1 MLFQYEGSG
10 EMRFLKIEEIAAK
23 WDVSPRAVQ
32 ILCKEGKIVGA
43 QRFGRAWMI
52 PENATR
58 PIDRRTREGRLLDEE
73 NQPLPR
79 NTPFLYMTDLYSI
92 PGTADEASVPLLNHR
107 EAKVLFEAEVAYARG
122 DIDKVYASANYLL
135 GRHSSFYGVISAGML
150 LAQCAIWR
158 GDIEMWRAAKM
169 HISEAPAQND
179 FDRDIMLFAIC
190 AVDIMLYNV
199 TDFPDWFRLGCF
211 EPLHKDA
218 LPAARVYYAKYLYT
232 IGYAVATGEFLMEGM
247 DGLSLMRILPN
258 AIEPMVSQAKAD
270 YSLISELCLRMSCA
284 ALYHNSGD
292 DEQAIRHIDCA
303 IALALPDKLY
313 GLLSE
318 YYRVMDSLLE
328 RRLSQIDPEAWK
340 EVKSLYRTYNEGWSR
355 LSGSVR
361 GKTLVTTLSAK
372 EREVAKLAAF
382 GMSNAQ
388 IAEKLHMSVSVVK
401 QAIRV
406 TSEKTG
412 MSRRE
417 FAQVL

>member
-1 MLFQYEGSG
+1 
-10 EMRFLKIEEIAAK
+10 MRFLKIEEIAAK
-23 WDVSPRAVQ
+23 WGISSRAVQ
-32 ILCKEGKIVGA
+32 LLCKEGKIIGA

-52 PENATR
+52 PEDAVR
-58 PIDRRTREGRLLDEE
+58 PVDRRTREGRGLSEE
-73 NQPLPR
+73 DQPLPR
-79 NTPFLYMTDLYSI
+79 STPFLYMTDLYST
-92 PGTADEASVPLLNHR
+92 PGTADEASLPLVNHN
-107 EAKVLFEAEVAYARG
+107 EARVLFEAEVAYARG
-122 DIDKVYASANYLL
+122 QVDKVYASANYLL
-135 GRHSSFYGVISAGML
+135 GRHSGFYAVISAGML

-169 HISEAPAQND
+169 HISEAPTQSD
-179 FDRDIMLFAIC
+179 FDRDIALLAIC
-190 AVDIMLYNV
+190 AVDTMLYNV
-199 TDFPDWFRLGCF
+199 TDFPDWFRMGCF

-232 IGYAVATGEFLMEGM
+232 IGYAVATGEFLLEGM
-247 DGLSLMRILPN
+247 DGLSLMSILPLT
-258 AIEPMVSQAKAD
+258 IEPMVSQAKAD
-270 YSLISELCLRMSCA
+270 NSLICELCLRMSCA
-284 ALYHNSGD
+284 AAYHNSGD
-292 DEQAIRHIDCA
+292 DEQAIRHIDRA

-318 YYRVMDSLLE
+318 YCRVMDSLLE
-328 RRLSQIDPEAWK
+328 QRLSAIDPEAWK
-340 EVKSLYRTYNEGWSR
+340 EVKALYRIYNEGWSY

-361 GKTLVTTLSAK
+361 GKTLATTLSVK

-412 MSRRE
+412 MPRRE
-417 FAQVL
+417 FAKIL

>member
-1 MLFQYEGSG
+1 MK
-10 EMRFLKIEEIAAK
+10 FLKIDEIAAR
-23 WDVSPRAVQ
+23 WGISPRAVQ
-32 ILCKEGKIVGA
+32 LLCKEGKIVGA

-52 PENATR
+52 PEDAIR
-58 PIDRRTREGRLLDEE
+58 PIDRRTREGRVLDEE

-79 NTPFLYMTDLYSI
+79 KTPFLYMTDLYSI
-92 PGTADEASVPLLNHR
+92 PGTADEASLPLINHH

-122 DIDKVYASANYLL
+122 EIDKVYASANYLL
-135 GRHSSFYGVISAGML
+135 SRHSDFYAVLSAGML

-179 FDRDIMLFAIC
+179 FDRDIILLAIC

-199 TDFPDWFRLGCF
+199 TDFPDWFRMGCF

-232 IGYAVATGEFLMEGM
+232 IGYGVATGEFLLEGM
-247 DGLSLMRILPN
+247 DGLSLMRIIPN
-258 AIEPMVSQAKAD
+258 TIEPMVSQAKVD
-270 YSLISELCLRMSCA
+270 NSLISELCLRMSCA
-284 ALYHNSGD
+284 AAYHNSGD
-292 DEQAIRHIDCA
+292 DEQAIRHIDRA
-303 IALALPDKLY
+303 IVLALPDKLY

-318 YYRVMDSLLE
+318 YCRVMDSLLE
-328 RRLSQIDPEAWK
+328 QRLSATAPEAWK
-340 EVKSLYRTYNEGWSR
+340 EVKALSRIYNEGWSC
-355 LSGSVR
+355 LSGRVR
-361 GKTLVTTLSAK
+361 GKTLATTLSVK

-412 MSRRE
+412 MPRRE
-417 FAQVL
+417 FAKIL

>member
-1 MLFQYEGSG
+1 MS
-10 EMRFLKIEEIAAK
+10 FLKIEEIAAR
-23 WDVSPRAVQ
+23 WGISPRAVQ

-43 QRFGRAWMI
+43 ERFGRAWMI
-52 PENATR
+52 PEDAER
-58 PIDRRTREGRLLDEE
+58 PIDRRKREGRVLDEE

-79 NTPFLYMTDLYSI
+79 KTPFLYMTDLYSV
-92 PGTADEASVPLLNHR
+92 PGTADEASQQLSRHL
-107 EAKVLFEAEVAYARG
+107 EAKVLFEAEIAYARG
-122 DIDKVYASANYLL
+122 EIDKVYAGASYLL
-135 GRHSSFYGVISAGML
+135 SKHPSFYAVISAGML

-158 GDIEMWRAAKM
+158 GDLELWRTAKM
-169 HISEAPAQND
+169 HISEAPAKTD
-179 FDRDIMLFAIC
+179 LDRDIMLFAIC

-199 TDFPDWFRLGCF
+199 TDFPDWFRIGCF

-232 IGYAVATGEFLMEGM
+232 AAYGVATGEFLFEGVE
-247 DGLSLMRILPN
+247 GLSLMRVFPS
-258 AIEPMVSQAKAD
+258 AIEPMVSQARAD
-270 YSLISELCLRMSCA
+270 NSLISELCLRMSCA
-284 ALYHNSGD
+284 AMYHNGGD
-292 DEQAIRHIDCA
+292 DEQAARHIDQA

-313 GLLSE
+313 GFLVE
-318 YYRVMDSLLE
+318 HCRVMDSLLE
-328 RRLSQIDPEAWK
+328 QRMMLIDPEAWK
-340 EVKSLYRTYNEGWSR
+340 EVKALYRVYNEGWSR

-361 GKTLVTTLSAK
+361 GKTLATTLSVR

-401 QAIRV
+401 QSIRV

-417 FAQVL
+417 FAKVL

>member
-1 MLFQYEGSG
+1 
-10 EMRFLKIEEIAAK
+10 MRFLKIEEIAAK
-23 WDVSPRAVQ
+23 WGISSRAVQ
-32 ILCKEGKIVGA
+32 LLCKEGKIIGA

-52 PENATR
+52 PEDAVR
-58 PIDRRTREGRLLDEE
+58 PVDRRTREGRGLSEE
-73 NQPLPR
+73 DQPLPR
-79 NTPFLYMTDLYSI
+79 STPFLYMTDLYST
-92 PGTADEASVPLLNHR
+92 PGTADEASLPLVNHN
-107 EAKVLFEAEVAYARG
+107 EARVLFEAEVAYARG
-122 DIDKVYASANYLL
+122 QVDKVYASANYLL
-135 GRHSSFYGVISAGML
+135 GRHSGFYAVISAGML

-169 HISEAPAQND
+169 HISEAPTQSD
-179 FDRDIMLFAIC
+179 FDRDIALLAIC
-190 AVDIMLYNV
+190 AVDTMLYNV
-199 TDFPDWFRLGCF
+199 TDFPDWFRMGCF

-232 IGYAVATGEFLMEGM
+232 IGYAVATGEFLLEGM
-247 DGLSLMRILPN
+247 DGLSLMSILPLT
-258 AIEPMVSQAKAD
+258 IEPMVSQAKAD
-270 YSLISELCLRMSCA
+270 NSLICELCLRMSCA
-284 ALYHNSGD
+284 AAYHNSGD
-292 DEQAIRHIDCA
+292 DEQAIRHIDRA

-318 YYRVMDSLLE
+318 YCRVMDSLLE
-328 RRLSQIDPEAWK
+328 QRLSAIDPEAWK
-340 EVKSLYRTYNEGWSR
+340 EVKALYRIYNEGWSY

-361 GKTLVTTLSAK
+361 GKTLATTLSVK

-417 FAQVL
+417 FAKIL

>member
-1 MLFQYEGSG
+1 MK
-10 EMRFLKIEEIAAK
+10 FLKIEEIAAK
-23 WDVSPRAVQ
+23 WGISPRAVQ
-32 ILCKEGKIVGA
+32 LLCKEGKIVGA
-43 QRFGRAWMI
+43 ERFGRAWMI
-52 PENATR
+52 PEDASR
-58 PIDRRTREGRLLDEE
+58 PIDRRTREGRVLNEE

-79 NTPFLYMTDLYSI
+79 NTPFLYMTDLYSV
-92 PGTADEASVPLLNHR
+92 PGMANEASELLVNHI
-107 EAKVLFEAEVAYARG
+107 EARVLFEAEIAYARG
-122 DIDKVYASANYLL
+122 EVDKVYASASYLL
-135 GRHSSFYGVISAGML
+135 GRHSGFYAVISAGML

-179 FDRDIMLFAIC
+179 FDRDIMLLAIC
-190 AVDIMLYNV
+190 AVDIMLYDV
-199 TDFPDWFRLGCF
+199 TDFPDWFRRGCF

-232 IGYAVATGEFLMEGM
+232 IAYAVATGELLLEGM

-258 AIEPMVSQAKAD
+258 TIEPMVSQAKAD
-270 YSLISELCLRMSCA
+270 NALVSEIYLRLNCA
-284 ALYHNSGD
+284 TIYHNSGD
-292 DEQAIRHIDCA
+292 NEQAIRHIDRA
-303 IALALPDKLY
+303 IALAMPDKLY
-313 GLLSE
+313 GILSE
-318 YYRVMDSLLE
+318 YCRVMDSLME
-328 RRLSQIDPEAWK
+328 ERLSKINPEAWK
-340 EVKSLYRTYNEGWSR
+340 AVKALYRVYNDGWSR

-361 GKTLVTTLSAK
+361 GKTLATTLSPK

-412 MSRRE
+412 MPRRE
-417 FAQVL
+417 FAKIL

>member
-1 MLFQYEGSG
+1 MK
-10 EMRFLKIEEIAAK
+10 FLKIEEIAAR
-23 WDVSPRAVQ
+23 WGVSPRAVQ
-32 ILCKEGKIVGA
+32 LLCKEGKIVGA
-43 QRFGRAWMI
+43 ERFGRAWMI
-52 PENATR
+52 PEDATR
-58 PIDRRTREGRLLDEE
+58 PIDRRTREGRVLDEE

-79 NTPFLYMTDLYSI
+79 NTPVLYMTDLYST
-92 PGTADEASVPLLNHR
+92 PGTADEASQLLVCHN
-107 EAKVLFEAEVAYARG
+107 EARALFEAEVAYARG
-122 DIDKVYASANYLL
+122 EIDKVYASASYLL
-135 GRHSSFYGVISAGML
+135 SRHSGFYAVISAGML

-179 FDRDIMLFAIC
+179 FDRDIMLLAIC
-190 AVDIMLYNV
+190 AVDIMLYDV
-199 TDFPDWFRLGCF
+199 TDFPDWFRMGCF

-218 LPAARVYYAKYLYT
+218 FPAARVYYAKYLYT
-232 IGYAVATGEFLMEGM
+232 IAYAVATGELMLEGM

-258 AIEPMVSQAKAD
+258 TIEPMISQARVDNA
-270 YSLISELCLRMSCA
+270 LVSEIYLRLSCA
-284 ALYHNSGD
+284 AMYHNGGD
-292 DEQAIRHIDCA
+292 NEQAIRHIDRA

-313 GLLSE
+313 GILSE
-318 YYRVMDSLLE
+318 YCRVMDSLLE
-328 RRLSQIDPEAWK
+328 QRLSQIDPDAWK
-340 EVKSLYRTYNEGWSR
+340 EVKALYRVYNEGWSR

-361 GKTLVTTLSAK
+361 GKTLATTLSVK

-412 MSRRE
+412 MPRRE
-417 FAQVL
+417 FAKIL

>member
-1 MLFQYEGSG
+1 ME
-10 EMRFLKIEEIAAK
+10 FLKIDDIAAK
-23 WDVSPRAVQ
+23 WGISPRAVQ
-32 ILCKEGKIVGA
+32 ILCKEGKISGA

-58 PIDRRTREGRLLDEE
+58 PIDRRTKAGRVLDEE
-73 NQPLPR
+73 QQPLPR
-79 NTPFLYMTDLYSI
+79 QTPFLYMSDLYRV
-92 PGTADEASVPLLNHR
+92 PGTADQASAQLQNHR

-122 DIDKVYASANYLL
+122 DLEKVYASASYLL
-135 GRHSSFYGVISAGML
+135 GKQSDFYAVLSAGML

-158 GDIEMWRAAKM
+158 GDLELWRAAKL
-169 HISEAPAQND
+169 HISKAPAKDD
-179 FDRDIMLFAIC
+179 FDRDIMLLGIC
-190 AVDIMLYNV
+190 AVDTMLYNV
-199 TDFPDWFRLGCF
+199 TDFPEWFCMGDF

-218 LPAARVYYAKYLYT
+218 LPAAMVYYAKYLYAVA
-232 IGYAVATGEFLMEGM
+232 YAVATGEFVLDGV
-247 DGLSLMRILPN
+247 DSGLSLMRMLPYT
-258 AIEPMVSQAKAD
+258 IEPMISQVRAD
-270 YSLISELCLRMSCA
+270 NSLIAEICLRLSCA
-284 ALYHNSGD
+284 AVHHNSGD
-292 DEQAIRHIDCA
+292 DAQAIRHIDRA
-303 IALALPDKLY
+303 IALALPDRLY
-313 GLLSE
+313 GLLTE

-328 RRLSQIDPEAWK
+328 QRLALADPQALK
-340 EVKSLYRTYNEGWSR
+340 EVKTLYRVYNEGWSH

-361 GKTLVTTLSAK
+361 GKTLATTLSPK

>member
-1 MLFQYEGSG
+1 MK
-10 EMRFLKIEEIAAK
+10 FLKIEEIAAK
-23 WDVSPRAVQ
+23 WELSPRAVQ

-43 QRFGRAWMI
+43 RRFGRAWMI
-52 PENATR
+52 PEDATR
-58 PIDRRTREGRLLDEE
+58 PIDRRTRAGRVLDTE

-92 PGTADEASVPLLNHR
+92 PGTADEASLPLINHT
-107 EAKVLFEAEVAYARG
+107 EARVLFEAEVAYARG
-122 DIDKVYASANYLL
+122 DIDKVYASASYLL
-135 GRHSSFYGVISAGML
+135 GRHSSFYGVLSAGML

-199 TDFPDWFRLGCF
+199 TDFPDWFRMGCF
-211 EPLHKDA
+211 EPLHKDS

-232 IGYAVATGEFLMEGM
+232 VGYAVATGEFMIDGM
-247 DGLSLMRILPN
+247 DGLSLMSILPN
-258 AIEPMVSQAKAD
+258 AIEPMVSQAKVD
-270 YSLISELCLRMSCA
+270 NSLISELCLRMSCA

-292 DEQAIRHIDCA
+292 DKEAIRHIDRA

-313 GLLSE
+313 GILSE
-318 YYRVMDSLLE
+318 YWRVMDSLVE
-328 RRLSQIDPEAWK
+328 QRLSQIAPEALK
-340 EVKSLYRTYNEGWSR
+340 EVKTLYRTYNEGWSR

-388 IAEKLHMSVSVVK
+388 IAEKLHMSISVVK

-412 MSRRE
+412 MPRRE
-417 FAQVL
+417 FAKIL

>member
-1 MLFQYEGSG
+1 
-10 EMRFLKIEEIAAK
+10 MRFLKIEEIAAK
-23 WDVSPRAVQ
+23 WELSPRAVQ

-52 PENATR
+52 PEDATR
-58 PIDRRTREGRLLDEE
+58 PIDRRTRAGRVLDEE

-92 PGTADEASVPLLNHR
+92 PGTADEASLPLINHT
-107 EAKVLFEAEVAYARG
+107 EARVLFEAEVAYARG
-122 DIDKVYASANYLL
+122 DIDKVYASASYLL
-135 GRHSSFYGVISAGML
+135 GRHSSFYGVLSAGML

-199 TDFPDWFRLGCF
+199 TDFPDWFRMGCF
-211 EPLHKDA
+211 EPLHKDS

-232 IGYAVATGEFLMEGM
+232 IGYAVATGEFLIDGM
-247 DGLSLMRILPN
+247 DGLSLMSILPN
-258 AIEPMVSQAKAD
+258 AIEPMVSQAKVD
-270 YSLISELCLRMSCA
+270 NSLISELCLRMSCA

-292 DEQAIRHIDCA
+292 DKEAIRHIDRA

-318 YYRVMDSLLE
+318 YCRVMDTLLE

-340 EVKSLYRTYNEGWSR
+340 EVRALHRVYNEGWSR

-388 IAEKLHMSVSVVK
+388 IAEKLHMSISVVK

-412 MSRRE
+412 MPRRE
-417 FAQVL
+417 FAKIL

>member
-1 MLFQYEGSG
+1 MKY
-10 EMRFLKIEEIAAK
+10 LKIDEIAAK
-23 WDVSPRAVQ
+23 WGVSPRAVQ
-32 ILCKEGKIVGA
+32 LLCKEGKIVGA
-43 QRFGRAWMI
+43 ERFGRAWMI
-52 PENATR
+52 PEDASR
-58 PIDRRTREGRLLDEE
+58 PIDRRTREGRVLNEE

-79 NTPFLYMTDLYSI
+79 NTPFLYMTDLYSV
-92 PGTADEASVPLLNHR
+92 PGMANEASELLVNHI
-107 EAKVLFEAEVAYARG
+107 EARVLFEAEIAYARG
-122 DIDKVYASANYLL
+122 EVDKVYASASYLL
-135 GRHSSFYGVISAGML
+135 GRHSGFYAVISAGML

-179 FDRDIMLFAIC
+179 FDRDIMLLAIC
-190 AVDIMLYNV
+190 AVDIMLYDV
-199 TDFPDWFRLGCF
+199 TDFPDWFRRGCF

-232 IGYAVATGEFLMEGM
+232 IAYAVATGELLLEGM

-258 AIEPMVSQAKAD
+258 TIEPMVSQAKAD
-270 YSLISELCLRMSCA
+270 NALVSEIYLRLNCA
-284 ALYHNSGD
+284 TIYHNSGD
-292 DEQAIRHIDCA
+292 NEQAIRHIDRA
-303 IALALPDKLY
+303 IALAMPDKLY
-313 GLLSE
+313 GILSE
-318 YYRVMDSLLE
+318 YCRVMDSLME
-328 RRLSQIDPEAWK
+328 ERLSKIDTEAWK
-340 EVKSLYRTYNEGWSR
+340 AVKALYRVYNEGWSR

-361 GKTLVTTLSAK
+361 GKTLATTLSAK

-412 MSRRE
+412 MPRRE
-417 FAQVL
+417 FAKIL

>member
-1 MLFQYEGSG
+1 
-10 EMRFLKIEEIAAK
+10 MRFLKIEEIAAK
-23 WDVSPRAVQ
+23 WGISSRAVQ
-32 ILCKEGKIVGA
+32 LLCKEGKIIGA

-52 PENATR
+52 PEDAVR
-58 PIDRRTREGRLLDEE
+58 PVDRRTREGRGLSEE
-73 NQPLPR
+73 DQPLPR
-79 NTPFLYMTDLYSI
+79 STPFLYMTDLYST
-92 PGTADEASVPLLNHR
+92 PGTADEASLPLVNHN
-107 EAKVLFEAEVAYARG
+107 EARVLFEAEVAYARG
-122 DIDKVYASANYLL
+122 QVDKVYASANYLL
-135 GRHSSFYGVISAGML
+135 GRHSGFYAVISAGML

-169 HISEAPAQND
+169 HISEAPTQND
-179 FDRDIMLFAIC
+179 FDRDIALLAIC
-190 AVDIMLYNV
+190 AVDTMLYNV
-199 TDFPDWFRLGCF
+199 TDFPDWFRMGCF

-218 LPAARVYYAKYLYT
+218 FPAARVYYAKYLYT
-232 IGYAVATGEFLMEGM
+232 IGYAVATGEFLLEGM
-247 DGLSLMRILPN
+247 DGLSLMSILPLT
-258 AIEPMVSQAKAD
+258 IEPMVSQAKAD
-270 YSLISELCLRMSCA
+270 NSLICELCLRMSCA
-284 ALYHNSGD
+284 AAYHNSGD
-292 DEQAIRHIDCA
+292 DEQAIRHIDRA

-318 YYRVMDSLLE
+318 YCRVMDSLLE
-328 RRLSQIDPEAWK
+328 QRLSAIDPEAWK
-340 EVKSLYRTYNEGWSR
+340 EVKALYRIYNEGWSY

-361 GKTLVTTLSAK
+361 GKTLATTLSVK

-417 FAQVL
+417 FAKIL

>member
-1 MLFQYEGSG
+1 MK
-10 EMRFLKIEEIAAK
+10 FLKIEEVAAK
-23 WDVSPRAVQ
+23 WGISQRAVQ
-32 ILCKEGKIVGA
+32 LLCKEGKIIGA
-43 QRFGRAWMI
+43 ERFGRAWMI
-52 PENATR
+52 PEDAVR
-58 PIDRRTREGRLLDEE
+58 PIDRRTREGRVLDED

-79 NTPFLYMTDLYSI
+79 NTPFLYMTDLYST
-92 PGTADEASVPLLNHR
+92 PGTADEASLPLINHN

-122 DIDKVYASANYLL
+122 EIDKVYASASYLL
-135 GRHSSFYGVISAGML
+135 GRHSGFYAVLCAGML

-158 GDIEMWRAAKM
+158 GDIKMWRAAKM

-199 TDFPDWFRLGCF
+199 TDFPDWFRMGCF

-232 IGYAVATGEFLMEGM
+232 IGYAVAMGEYVLEGV

-258 AIEPMVSQAKAD
+258 TIEPMVSQAKVD
-270 YSLISELCLRMSCA
+270 NSLISEICLRMSCA
-284 ALYHNSGD
+284 AVYHNGGD
-292 DEQAIRHIDCA
+292 DEQAIRHIDRA
-303 IALALPDKLY
+303 IALALPDRLY

-318 YYRVMDSLLE
+318 YCRALDALLE
-328 RRLSQIDPEAWK
+328 QRLSVIAPEACK
-340 EVKSLYRTYNEGWSR
+340 EFKALCRTYNEGWSR

-361 GKTLVTTLSAK
+361 GKTLATTLSVK

-412 MSRRE
+412 MPRRE
-417 FAQVL
+417 FAKIL